1 MLDGT
6 DGLDSPLADLVSPPG
21 ESHLDR
27 AHWLPFPDG
36 ARPMAHMEETSA
48 FAAPVRA
55 RTGLS
60 TMRHAGSAPH
70 RKIAALVSRPLLSA
84 VPGAI

>member
-6 DGLDSPLADLVSPPG
+6 GGLDSPLADLVSPPG
-21 ESHLDR
+21 ESHL
-27 AHWLPFPDG
+27 DG

-48 FAAPVRA
+48 FAAPVRT
-55 RTGLS
+55 RTDLS

-70 RKIAALVSRPLLSA
+70 RKMAALVSRPLLSA